1 MSPFSTL
8 VAAGLALSGLAGLT
22 GDAPHPHAAGQV
34 LYCTGCLCQ
43 EDRPAMSVPG
53 SWIPSGTIG
62 RRITLRFV
70 PRDPAAAR
78 IAGRCGRPASR
89 G

>member
-1 MSPFSTL
+1 MSPISVLFAT
-8 VAAGLALSGLAGLT
+8 GLALSGLAGLA
-22 GDAPHPHAAGQV
+22 GDAPRSHATGDV

-53 SWIPSGTIG
+53 SWLPSGTMG
-62 RRITLRFV
+62 PRVTLRFV
-70 PRDPAAAR
+70 PRDPVAAR
-78 IAGRCGRPASR
+78 IAGRCGRPAPR

>member
-1 MSPFSTL
+1 MSPVLSL
-8 VAAGLALSGLAGLT
+8 IAAGIALSGLAGLT
-22 GDAPHPHAAGQV
+22 GDAPRSHAAGNV

-43 EDRPAMSVPG
+43 ADRPAMSVPG
-53 SWIPSGTIG
+53 TWVQSGTMG

-70 PRDPAAAR
+70 PHDAAAL
-78 IAGRCGRPASR
+78 ASGRCARPASR